1 MTLCYQIFPPH
12 IYISTCVCVWGL
24 LASLQSLATT
34 FGFLLTLR
42 ALLGIGEAAFVG
54 MPIYLSFFF
63 RREEL
68 AFRTGIFIAAAP
80 LATSFASSLAY
91 LIVRFGNLVPIA
103 NWRLLFLLEGFPA
116 CVVAIW
122 TFYWIPDSPS
132 TARWLTAHERKIATV
147 RMRNETPH
155 SSSSSSSSSSPSSRI
170 PRRDN
175 KFSWPSVV
183 QTLSDP
189 KSYLTAAMFFC
200 CNVAFSSMPV
210 FLPSILHAM
219 GSTPLRSQ
227 LLSAPP
233 NLFAFITVLLTAHL
247 SDRWNTRTWPM
258 VFHALLAS
266 SGYLLLTVAGH
277 FQLGHGIRY
286 AATFP
291 ICAGFFS
298 CVTIVITWTVNNQR
312 SDEGK
317 GTGVAVLNVI
327 GQMGPLVGTRL
338 YPDTEGPY
346 YTRGMEVCA
355 VSMGGVA
362 VLTLVLRWVIGRE
375 NGKRREEGFV
385 LMT

>member
-1 MTLCYQIFPPH
+1 MTLCYKIFPPH
-12 IYISTCVCVWGL
+12 IYISTCVCIWGL
-24 LASLQSLATT
+24 LASLQSLATS
-34 FGFLLTLR
+34 FGFLLALR

-91 LIVRFGNLVPIA
+91 LIVRFGNFVPIA

-116 CVVAIW
+116 CIVAIW
-122 TFYWIPDSPS
+122 TFYWLPDSTS
-132 TARWLTAHERKIATV
+132 TARWLTSRERKVATL
-147 RMRNETPH
+147 RMRNETAT
-155 SSSSSSSSSSPSSRI
+155 SSKNQL
-170 PRRDN
+170 PRHHQ
-175 KFSWPSVV
+175 KFSWSSVFH
-183 QTLSDP
+183 TLSDP
-189 KSYLTAAMFFC
+189 ISYLTAAMFFC

-210 FLPSILHAM
+210 FLPTILNAM

-233 NLFAFITVLLTAHL
+233 NLFAFLVVLLTAHL

-266 SGYLLLTVAGH
+266 SGYLLLTLAGH
-277 FQLGHGIRY
+277 FQLGHGVRY

-298 CVTIVITWTVNNQR
+298 CVTIIITWTVNNQH

-317 GTGVAVLNVI
+317 GTGMAVLNVI

-338 YPDTEGPY
+338 YPDDEGPY
-346 YTRGMEVCA
+346 YTRGMGVCA
-355 VSMGGVA
+355 ASMGSVA
-362 VLTLVLRWVIGRE
+362 VLSLVLRWVIAKE
-375 NGKRREEGFV
+375 NSKRRTGFV